1 MKHIVL
7 ATGVFGVMKDP
18 YIGYAP
24 RQEGTFW
31 FEVEGSRELADSIAG
46 ALNGSV
52 HVQYAVTGIPLCN
65 CCNAPPI
72 DMQNGT
78 MPNTELD

>member
-7 ATGVFGVMKDP
+7 ATGGFGVMEDA

-31 FEVEGSRELADSIAG
+31 FEVEGPREVADSIAR

-52 HVQYAVTGIPLCN
+52 HVQYGVNGIPQCD
-65 CCNAPPI
+65 CCKGLPRAS
-72 DMQNGT
+72 DGT
-78 MPNTELD
+78 ILQVAQ